1 MITLS
6 IGGKPFSRGSLE
18 KELMRAAFKKL
29 CTEMQHRIGSVRHPI
44 TGEFAFAT
52 VLGHSIEDMRMHV
65 EGSSALIEVVKRR
78 LSEDESIAMTSNATD
93 KKAPHVFLSYGSDD
107 RDLAKRIAQRFT
119 DAGIDTWWAEWEIS
133 AGDSVRQKID
143 QGLEGCTHFVVLL
156 SPSSI
161 QRPWVNAE
169 MDAGFV
175 KRVNATSR
183 FIPLRFDFPVAQLPP
198 LLSGLLCPEIDK
210 DLTQIKSL
218 IDDIHGLT
226 RKPTLG
232 EPPAS
237 APSTG
242 YSIAATAIAGLAV
255 NDSANGDS
263 HDVEL
268 EVGEIVERTKLSE
281 EDVAD
286 ALYEL
291 RAFFVERHDSWHA
304 TAKLYAEF
312 DQFWKPWNPS
322 EDALK
327 LAADLVNDSGFPSR
341 PSEIA
346 ERYGWEP
353 RRLNPAI
360 FFLKDRAAVDVLE
373 HMGTHPYSAGFVN
386 KSDATRR
393 FVKSRS

>member
-1 MITLS
+1 MRIA
-6 IGGKPFSRGSLE
+6 FE
-18 KELMRAAFKKL
+18 KLRS
-29 CTEMQHRIGSVRHPI
+29 EMQNRIGSVRHPI

-52 VLGHSIEDMRMHV
+52 VLGHSIEDLRMHV
-65 EGSSALIEVVKRR
+65 EGSSALIELVKRR
-78 LSEDESIAMTSNATD
+78 LPKDESIAMTSNATD
-93 KKAPHVFLSYGSDD
+93 KKSPHVFLSYGSDD
-107 RDLAKRIAQRFT
+107 RDLAKKIAQRFT
-119 DAGIDTWWAEWEIS
+119 EAGIDTWWAEWEIS
-133 AGDSVRQKID
+133 AGDSLRQKID
-143 QGLEGCTHFVVLL
+143 QGLEGCTHFVILL

-175 KRVNATSR
+175 KKMNATSR
-183 FIPLRFDFPVAQLPP
+183 VIPLRFDFPVAQLPP

-210 DLTQIKSL
+210 DLTQIKTL
-218 IDDIHGLT
+218 IDDIYGLT
-226 RKPTLG
+226 RKPALG
-232 EPPAS
+232 EPRAS
-237 APSTG
+237 APFTG
-242 YSIAATAIAGLAV
+242 YSIAATTIAGLAV
-255 NDSANGDS
+255 NDSANGES
-263 HDVEL
+263 YDVEL
-268 EVGEIVERTKLSE
+268 EIDEIVERTKMSE

-291 RAFFVERHDSWHA
+291 RAFFIEGHDSWRA

-312 DQFWKPWNPS
+312 DQFWKPWNPAD
-322 EDALK
+322 DALR

-346 ERYGWEP
+346 ERYSWEA

-360 FFLKDRAAVDVLE
+360 FFLKDRAAVDVRE
-373 HMGTHPYSAGFVN
+373 YMGTQPYIAGFVT